1 MANRAASEGLRWSE
15 QPPESFGSCQHPSLV
30 DDINIINQVRRVR
43 GSVAED
49 ALLSQNAI

>member
-30 DDINIINQVRRVR
+30 DDIINQVRRVR